1 MKGNLNLKGCTRVS
15 SFNLE
20 IDVQCQSFEEV
31 EKTLSWVESLK
42 MQYKPE
48 KERPRSARKGVGS

>member
-15 SFNLE
+15 SFTLE

-31 EKTLSWVESLK
+31 KKTLSWVESLK
-42 MQYKPE
+42 MQYPPK
-48 KERPRSARKGVGS
+48 KEGPR